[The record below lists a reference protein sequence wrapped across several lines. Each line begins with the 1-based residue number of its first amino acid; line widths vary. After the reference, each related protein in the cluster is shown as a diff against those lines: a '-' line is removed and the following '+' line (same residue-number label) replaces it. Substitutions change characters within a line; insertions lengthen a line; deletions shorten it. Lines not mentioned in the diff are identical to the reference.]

1 MRERV
6 DERWTDAEA
15 LLRPNSKSVREAHLS
30 AVREIAEQLFSYPT
44 GEYPHYRTLVNE
56 PEPEQKVFTN
66 YGRELAPDIVV
77 LEWPERIVRM
87 VADVLTPDMLT
98 AQNAREVWS
107 PEANLEGVQLYLYVP
122 SGHVAEAK
130 KLLKKAGVKDVKLRT
145 WRHIT
150 GLKMMD
156 VAALR

>member
-1 MRERV
+1 MRERI
-6 DERWTDAEA
+6 DERWTNADE
-15 LLRPNSKSVREAHLS
+15 LLRPSSKSFREAHLS

-44 GEYPHYRTLVNE
+44 AEFPHHRTFVNE

-77 LEWPERIVRM
+77 VEWPERIVRI
-87 VADVLTPDMLT
+87 VAEVLTLDMLT
-98 AQNAREVWS
+98 AENAREVWS
-107 PEANLEGVQLYLYVP
+107 PEANLVGVQLYLYVP
-122 SGHVAEAK
+122 SGHVAEAR
-130 KLLKKAGVKDVKLRT
+130 KLLRKAGVKDVKLRT